1 MLDQITPVIL
11 TRDEEPNIE
20 RTLRQLAWAKDIVL
34 VDSYSTDATV
44 EIARRFPNVRV
55 FQRAFDEHAKQ
66 WAFGQQQVQTPW
78 FLALDAD
85 YFVPD
90 AFANELQS
98 LEPGPSRGYRASFRY
113 AVGGKPLRASLYPP
127 RIVLASTS
135 HASFW
140 QDGHTQRISV
150 DGDVADLREPIVHD
164 DRKDFRSFVARQ
176 KRYMVA
182 EAEKLRLRDP
192 RSLGL
197 AGRVR
202 KLIVIAPV
210 AVIIHTLFVKGL
222 ILDGVPG
229 LRYAWERFVA
239 EVILSRE
246 LMRPAG
252 SSNPPS
258 PAGPSSFG
266 GSSPAPPGAC

>member
-1 MLDQITPVIL
+1 MLDDITPVIL
-11 TRDEEPNIE
+11 TRDEAPNLG
-20 RTLRQLAWAKDIVL
+20 RTLAQLTWARDVVV
-34 VDSYSTDATV
+34 VDSFSADATP
-44 EIARRFPNVRV
+44 EIARGFPNVRF
-55 FQRAFDEHAKQ
+55 FQRAFDEHAAQ
-66 WAFGQQQVQTPW
+66 WTFAQQQVRTPW

-85 YFVPD
+85 YFLPGAFTRELEALVP
-90 AFANELQS
+90 
-98 LEPGPSRGYRASFRY
+98 GTIRGYIAPFRY

-127 RIVLASTS
+127 RIVLAMTA
-135 HASFW
+135 HATFW

-150 DGDVADLREPIVHD
+150 DGDVAHLREPILHD

-182 EAEKLRLRDP
+182 EAEKLRVRDP

-202 KLIVIAPV
+202 KLIVVAPL
-210 AVIIHTLFVKGL
+210 AVLVHTLFVKGL
-222 ILDGVPG
+222 ILDGFAG

-246 LMRPAG
+246 LVRRRP
-252 SSNPPS
+252 NS
-258 PAGPSSFG
+258 P
-266 GSSPAPPGAC
+266 